1 VALIFYGD
9 DLPDG
14 GPLPRVEEL
23 ELLMI
28 QAGLAIEKAA
38 LEQRLQALEN
48 RQRGAGAAAG

>member
-14 GPLPRVEEL
+14 GPLPQVDEL

-28 QAGLAIEKAA
+28 QGGLAIEKAA
-38 LEQRLQALEN
+38 LELRLRALES
-48 RQRGAGAAAG
+48 RQRGAGATA